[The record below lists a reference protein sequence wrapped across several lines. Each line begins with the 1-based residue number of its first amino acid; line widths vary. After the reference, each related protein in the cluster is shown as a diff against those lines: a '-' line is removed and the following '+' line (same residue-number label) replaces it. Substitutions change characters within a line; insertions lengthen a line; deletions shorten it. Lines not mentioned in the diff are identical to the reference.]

1 MIATTNKTAKMIQVG
16 DLIALKFCSTWLN
29 ERHTLVVNE
38 QDNKPRICDPSEK
51 KFIQEA
57 TEVLS
62 KEIIVNDWNKKVA
75 VLTCADGN
83 TYTFYA
89 DQRRIVTVN
98 HAG

>member
-16 DLIALKFCSTWLN
+16 DLVALKFCSTWLN
-29 ERHTLVVNE
+29 TRHQLVVNE
-38 QDNKPRICDPSEK
+38 QDNQPRICDPSEK

-57 TEVLS
+57 TEVLT
-62 KEIIVNDWNKKVA
+62 KEFITTDWGKKVA

-83 TYTFYA
+83 TYKFYA